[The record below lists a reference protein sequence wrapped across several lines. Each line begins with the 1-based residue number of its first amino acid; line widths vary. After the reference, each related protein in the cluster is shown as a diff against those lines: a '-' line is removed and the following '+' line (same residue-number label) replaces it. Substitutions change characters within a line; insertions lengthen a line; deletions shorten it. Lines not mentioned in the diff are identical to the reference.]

1 MRKMRRFNG
10 EDDSYVEGTAT
21 SLRDDTED
29 QLRQNQSDRMARMAR
44 GEMATDPESTQGKAL
59 AELMSAKTESSAPA
73 AAEPAAAK
81 SEGFGSAFA
90 KARAKFLDGGPSTFV
105 WDGKRY
111 GTDLKTPN
119 ASNKSVGSGSTPK
132 AFDKEQQ
139 YQRAQEAAQTPEGK
153 AKRSAMEKS
162 QALENFSPE
171 LEIAGGLGSLGVKAV
186 AKLVKN
192 LAGQRSKEVAKR
204 VEPKFREKELE
215 ILKDIPRSLPGPKK
229 QLALPAPPKRLE
241 YNQVGAKRGGA
252 IKTYA
257 SGGSVSASRRGDGIA
272 QRGKTRGKMC

>member
-10 EDDSYVEGTAT
+10 EDDSYVEGTAS
-21 SLRDDTED
+21 SLADDANDQFRQDQTE
-29 QLRQNQSDRMARMAR
+29 RMARIAR
-44 GEMATDPESTQGKAL
+44 GERATDPESTQGKAL
-59 AELMSAKTESSAPA
+59 AELTPAETESSAPA

-90 KARAKFLDGGPSTFV
+90 KARAKFLNGGPSTFT

-153 AKRSAMEKS
+153 AKRAAMEKS
-162 QALENFSPE
+162 QAVENVYPE
-171 LEIAGGLGSLGVKAV
+171 QALLGGAGFGIKSIAKA
-186 AKLVKN
+186 AQN
-192 LAGQRSKEVAKR
+192 LANRGGVKEVAKR

-229 QLALPAPPKRLE
+229 QLALPAPPKRLG
-241 YNQVGAKRGGA
+241 YSQVGAKRGGA